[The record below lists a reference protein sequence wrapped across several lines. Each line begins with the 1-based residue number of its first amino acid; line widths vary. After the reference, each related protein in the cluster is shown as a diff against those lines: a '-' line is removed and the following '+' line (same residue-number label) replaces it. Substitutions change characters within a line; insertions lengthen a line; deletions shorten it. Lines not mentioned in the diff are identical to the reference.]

1 MNIKL
6 IATDMDGTLLNYDNK
21 ISDEN
26 TDALLA
32 CQQKGIQV
40 MLASGR
46 SYQRLLPYV
55 SQLQLLKY
63 DGMFLEGNGMG
74 LYSPKMQERT
84 IFRQL
89 KISEVL
95 HLSRYLIST
104 GAEIQ
109 VYFDDGVYYYIPP
122 AVMEYKRKERT
133 ERNLPDDYPWLG
145 GPWAWLHDSRDGYP
159 HQFQIKS
166 FEEIDR
172 PVFNKINLVHDS
184 EFLDQYIPELKKV
197 LGSDYQLLKS
207 CPRVVEL
214 IPSGISKGSALK
226 YYMDRHGIS
235 PEEVVVFGDGENDI
249 SMFQESSAS
258 VAMGNATD
266 DVKRKAAYVTSSNT
280 ENGIA
285 AFLKKYVL

>member
-74 LYSPKMQERT
+74 LYSPKTQERT

-95 HLSRYLIST
+95 HLSQYLIST

-184 EFLDQYIPELKKV
+184 EFLDQHIPELKKV
-197 LGSDYQLLKS
+197 LGADYQLLKS

-226 YYMDRHGIS
+226 YYM
-235 PEEVVVFGDGENDI
+235 E
-249 SMFQESSAS
+249 
-258 VAMGNATD
+258 
-266 DVKRKAAYVTSSNT
+266 
-280 ENGIA
+280 
-285 AFLKKYVL
+285 